1 MAVSYEWT
9 QAETERPRTNRLL
22 FLGPGRQL
30 LCSRPLRSLT
40 TWANSQRVKS
50 PCLQQSEFENLCF
63 DGIITAMFET
73 LQPPRPE
80 PAKGWFAPTTV
91 YGIWCVLGAGGI
103 LISLWKHGTSGRVG
117 FVCYATVLVLALY

>member
-1 MAVSYEWT
+1 
-9 QAETERPRTNRLL
+9 
-22 FLGPGRQL
+22 
-30 LCSRPLRSLT
+30 
-40 TWANSQRVKS
+40 VKS

-91 YGIWCVLGAGGI
+91 YGIWCVLAAGGI
-103 LISLWKHGTSGRVG
+103 LIGLLKHGTSGRVG
-117 FVCYATVLVLALY
+117 FVCYATVLVLALYFLVAARTRRPTQREMSTRNFLLLMIANLHIFYMLLR